1 MNNMTIVD
9 RVVERI
15 KEQPIGDLIQE
26 EDLYDIIKEAIPK
39 AFFERQVIKDS
50 YGRESSSKDPAIVE
64 TLRELLKD
72 NVAAAVKEW
81 MTENSEQVMEYWK
94 KVMDEGLMTYVQ
106 KVQDEQATGHIR
118 TMMANWVSQINN
130 ERSRMGLPWI
140 QA

>member
-50 YGRESSSKDPAIVE
+50 YGRESGSKEPAIVE

-72 NVAAAVKEW
+72 NVTAAVKEW
-81 MTENSEQVMEYWK
+81 MTENSDQVMEYWK
-94 KVMDEGLMTYVQ
+94 KVMDEGLLAYVQ
-106 KVQDEQATGHIR
+106 KIQDEQATSHIR
-118 TMMANWVSQINN
+118 SMMSSWVSQINN
-130 ERSRMGLPWI
+130 ERSKMGLPWI
-140 QA
+140 NV